1 MDDVALPG
9 LDELTARRRSK
20 TETGYITHLAQ
31 LSYPDGW
38 RFWALAHLGGDLRKH
53 AGNYRADEVQT
64 VFLTRDQDWRTRH
77 QGDRSD
83 LNHLCRALIVIE
95 TGEILHIE
103 PYPKPVM
110 RR

>member
-53 AGNYRADEVQT
+53 AGNYRAEQVET
-64 VFLTRDQDWRTRH
+64 VFLTRDFPHRLT
-77 QGDRSD
+77 
-83 LNHLCRALIVIE
+83 CRALVVIE